1 MTQRPMVNNSESLH
15 KGKWLELKKL
25 YFTDEK
31 GHERS
36 WESVERVKCGGA
48 VVMLARL
55 RPSGKII
62 LIRQFRPPMN
72 TYLIE
77 FPAGLVDDGENPSVS
92 AERELLEETGYIG
105 KVQKIFDPSC
115 SSPGLTGE
123 TVRFCIMDVDE
134 SLPGNQ
140 SPSPAPEEG
149 EHIET
154 FLVDPAELSSFLH
167 SHVAAGD
174 AIDSKLLSY
183 SIASVQGK

>member
-1 MTQRPMVNNSESLH
+1 MTQKPIVNNSESLH

-31 GHERS
+31 GHSRT

-48 VVMLARL
+48 VVMIAKLN
-55 RPSGKII
+55 PSGELI

-77 FPAGLVDDGENPSVS
+77 FPAGLIDDGEDPSVS
-92 AERELLEETGYIG
+92 AERELLEETGFVG
-105 KVQKIFDPSC
+105 KVVKVFEPSC

-123 TVRFCIMDVDE
+123 TVRFCMMEVDGTFPE
-134 SLPGNQ
+134 NQ
-140 SPSPAPEEG
+140 SPKPRPEEG

-154 FLVDPAELSSFLH
+154 FLVADDELQEFLEAR
-167 SHVAAGD
+167 VAVGD

-183 SIASVQGK
+183 SIAIP